1 MLTINL
7 LPEYARKSGLSPV
20 EQLHRTPLMWIV
32 AGAMLFFAV
41 FPLLPIAMHRR
52 QLAQLNEK
60 IQTLQPKKIEV
71 DQIQR
76 LLQQLQTQEAAFRG
90 LKRGQRL
97 WSKRLNVLSNVTPE
111 GIWFNEFTLDQSKGL
126 VIQGSAVGQGGTE
139 MVSVGRL
146 VQDLKASPDF
156 SSAVKDIQ
164 IESIQRVQDHEIEV
178 VQFTLTCAL
187 ADAPAAASKAKN

>member
-7 LPEYARKSGLSPV
+7 LPEHIRKAGLSPI
-20 EQLHRTPLMWIV
+20 EQLHRTPLMWIA
-32 AGAMLFFAV
+32 AGTMLFFAV
-41 FPLLPIAMHRR
+41 LPLLPIAVRR
-52 QLAQLNEK
+52 QQLAQLNAN
-60 IQTLQPKKIEV
+60 IQALQPKKMEV

-90 LKRGQRL
+90 LKRGQKL
-97 WSKRLNVLSNVTPE
+97 WSKRLNILSNVTPE
-111 GIWFNEFTLDQSKGL
+111 GIWFSEFTLDQSKGL
-126 VIQGSAVGQGGTE
+126 VIQGAAVGQGGTE

-156 SSAVKDIQ
+156 ASAVKDIQ
-164 IESIQRVQDHEIEV
+164 IESIKRVQDHDIEV

-187 ADAPAAASKAKN
+187 Q